1 MTLTFGLTAGSAE
14 AVFNGHFWRLVSPP
28 PTSPTVLD
36 GATPVV
42 RLHGRMAVWR
52 KDVAVFR
59 ADDGRNFTF
68 GPIGYGCA

>member
-1 MTLTFGLTAGSAE
+1 
-14 AVFNGHFWRLVSPP
+14 
-28 PTSPTVLD
+28 VLD